1 MGKRKAQG
9 IQEEKGR
16 AADRQGVPGVGEDI
30 PVVAGL
36 SREKKKQENLTFI
49 DKLKLKHRP
58 TRSYL
63 IKMFFSN
70 GTAKEFVI
78 VTKAETFKFK
88 GRSYY
93 LRYEDSWF
101 NITQNQYE
109 LNYFDDFTVPIDRAI
124 QKMGD
129 KRFFSVTPENMKPL
143 IDMNYVKVLAQ
154 AQDFEKK
161 MQTLVILQVL
171 ICFLLGGLIFFIYRL
186 QKLLTPLLGG

>member
-1 MGKRKAQG
+1 M
-9 IQEEKGR
+9 
-16 AADRQGVPGVGEDI
+16 
-30 PVVAGL
+30 
-36 SREKKKQENLTFI
+36 
-49 DKLKLKHRP
+49 
-58 TRSYL
+58 
-63 IKMFFSN
+63 
-70 GTAKEFVI
+70 
-78 VTKAETFKFK
+78 
-88 GRSYY
+88 
-93 LRYEDSWF
+93 RYEDSWF